1 MTALERFVR
10 LEALGQWRE
19 APDAEPREVVVGFH
33 NATLV
38 LRDVTDRPLGHW
50 ALAGVQTIGTDG
62 PATVYTMCPDG
73 EETLAIADPDMTEA
87 IATVSRAQAHAPAR
101 PEAVPGLR
109 AWAPAL
115 ICAVVF
121 AAAIAFLP
129 ELIRAQAARML
140 PPEAAEEIGDRML
153 LQVMAAAGPLC
164 VDPEG
169 GRALDALGARVA
181 QGKALRLRALDLGPA
196 SVALLPGPTVAVGR
210 AAIARAEDPA
220 EIAGWIALAL
230 AREQMRPGPERLMA
244 AVGPVANLRYVF
256 TGEISDGALSRA
268 TGALFAP
275 PTPEEIVAAFE
286 RLKAANLPTAPFAD
300 GLRRAGLEAPPAET
314 EGAPALSD
322 RDWVALQGL
331 CG

>member
-1 MTALERFVR
+1 MTALERYVR

-19 APDAEPREVVVGFH
+19 APGAEPREVVVGFH
-33 NATLV
+33 DATLV

-62 PATVYTMCPDG
+62 PATVYAMCPDG

-87 IATVSRAQAHAPAR
+87 IAAVSRAQAPAR
-101 PEAVPGLR
+101 LETVPGLR

-115 ICAVVF
+115 IGGVVF
-121 AAAIAFLP
+121 AAAIAFFP

-153 LQVMAAAGPLC
+153 LQLMATTGPLC
-164 VDPEG
+164 ADLEG

-181 QGKALRLRALDLGPA
+181 QAEALRLRALDLGPA
-196 SVALLPGPTVAVGR
+196 PVALLPGPTVAVGR

-244 AVGPVANLRYVF
+244 AVGPLANLRYVF
-256 TGEISDGALSRA
+256 TGEISDRALSRA
-268 TGALFAP
+268 TRKLFDPPAP
-275 PTPEEIVAAFE
+275 QEILAAFE
-286 RLKAANLPTAPFAD
+286 RLKAANLPTAPFAV